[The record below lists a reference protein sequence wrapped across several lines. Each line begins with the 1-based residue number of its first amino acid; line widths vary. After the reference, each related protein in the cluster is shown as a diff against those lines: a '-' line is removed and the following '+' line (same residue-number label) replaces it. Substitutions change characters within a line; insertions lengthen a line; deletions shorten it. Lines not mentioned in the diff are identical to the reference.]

1 MQAPLLWACRV
12 FRSVV
17 YSRFFSCYRLRF
29 DIFEGKAV
37 GRPLLLPPCLNK
49 LDSPFHLLAK
59 EVLILIS
66 PSTVYSGKA
75 LTALSQEPFTGCSLP
90 LVRTLEV
97 RFVSDEESTD
107 VIADTEA
114 NIQAFVQRIRQLLP
128 KLTLLRLV
136 GGHSSRER
144 IRETG
149 SNFDSLVTQ
158 LIQAVSQV
166 ELASSVGQFFRF
178 PQVDTI
184 RDLTHLNCRFELN
197 GDQAIQLIRLNAPT
211 LQSLSIAARSG
222 YDPSGIIQ
230 GADGGFIEYPRLHS
244 LTFGLMT
251 GGAVPRQYRFHGAVP
266 FPNLRRL
273 ICGIHYPFGDDLAL
287 FQGNATT
294 LEVLQLTLTRELAAA
309 LLRQRVFTPT
319 SHPKLQCAMV
329 RPIPGMIPINYA
341 DDPETIQLMLDIAP
355 NAAVRRIC
363 NWNFNQLVPP
373 VLSLFGKH
381 VCLQVLDLPD
391 LRLSI
396 WDAMMLVRS
405 LPLLSDFHSKAP
417 TLSPL
422 PAGVSRRKL
431 AVHAS
436 SNYSPHGSRFRFWH
450 IRDDDVGHL
459 RDSVKPFLL
468 LALAFSGF
476 DRVIV
481 PSHKRD
487 VFLTSVEKAID
498 MAEFKQHAPSLRRL
512 LRGGQ
517 DI

>member
-1 MQAPLLWACRV
+1 
-12 FRSVV
+12 
-17 YSRFFSCYRLRF
+17 
-29 DIFEGKAV
+29 
-37 GRPLLLPPCLNK
+37 
-49 LDSPFHLLAK
+49 
-59 EVLILIS
+59 
-66 PSTVYSGKA
+66 
-75 LTALSQEPFTGCSLP
+75 
-90 LVRTLEV
+90 
-97 RFVSDEESTD
+97 
-107 VIADTEA
+107 
-114 NIQAFVQRIRQLLP
+114 
-128 KLTLLRLV
+128 
-136 GGHSSRER
+136 
-144 IRETG
+144 
-149 SNFDSLVTQ
+149 
-158 LIQAVSQV
+158 
-166 ELASSVGQFFRF
+166 
-178 PQVDTI
+178 
-184 RDLTHLNCRFELN
+184 
-197 GDQAIQLIRLNAPT
+197 
-211 LQSLSIAARSG
+211 
-222 YDPSGIIQ
+222 
-230 GADGGFIEYPRLHS
+230 
-244 LTFGLMT
+244 MT

-329 RPIPGMIPINYA
+329 RPIPGMIPVNYA

-363 NWNFNQLVPP
+363 NWNFNQLAPP

-396 WDAMMLVRS
+396 WDAM
-405 LPLLSDFHSKAP
+405 
-417 TLSPL
+417 TL
-422 PAGVSRRKL
+422 
-431 AVHAS
+431 
-436 SNYSPHGSRFRFWH
+436 
-450 IRDDDVGHL
+450 
-459 RDSVKPFLL
+459 PFLL

-517 DI
+517 EI